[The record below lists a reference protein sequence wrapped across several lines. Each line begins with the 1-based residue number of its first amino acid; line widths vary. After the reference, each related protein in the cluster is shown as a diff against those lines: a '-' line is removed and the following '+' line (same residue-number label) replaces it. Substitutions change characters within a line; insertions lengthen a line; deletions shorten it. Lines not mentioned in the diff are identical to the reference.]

1 MTSACE
7 TCFYDELIV
16 PLLQRM
22 VNLEKLILNFAANC
36 QKTFIDG
43 NNLKKNII
51 SHMSRLNIFTFNIR
65 SKISFYNQMH
75 LLSNEDIKN
84 TLTNLGDDYK
94 INCCVDY
101 FPKEKSGQCHIYSYP
116 YSLIYYDNITD
127 NFSGGLFKY
136 VRRVSLFGDRP
147 FEHEFFIRI
156 AQTFPFLKQ
165 LTVNNLTPQNRK
177 QYENS
182 NNNNQDLP
190 IIKSPHLTGLDFI
203 DVHDDYVE
211 QFLVNAK
218 TCLSNYIHTIIDYNS
233 L

>member
-1 MTSACE
+1 MASACE

-65 SKISFYNQMH
+65 SKIYFYDQMH

-84 TLTNLGDDYK
+84 TLTNLG
-94 INCCVDY
+94 
-101 FPKEKSGQCHIYSYP
+101 
-116 YSLIYYDNITD
+116 YSLIYYDNITN

-136 VRRVSLFGDRP
+136 VRRVSLFDDRP

-156 AQTFPFLKQ
+156 AQAFPFLKQ

-177 QYENS
+177 
-182 NNNNQDLP
+182 
-190 IIKSPHLTGLDFI
+190 
-203 DVHDDYVE
+203 
-211 QFLVNAK
+211 
-218 TCLSNYIHTIIDYNS
+218 
-233 L
+233 